1 MSNATHTPGPWAV
14 STAGDIW
21 IKAGPLHVA
30 TIPRAGDGDWSESN
44 ARLIAAAPELLE
56 ALELALQGL
65 DIAATKQLPEF
76 IGFVL
81 AADKARAAIAKAKGT
96 K

>member
-1 MSNATHTPGPWAV
+1 VSNATHTTGPWDYNRISGYDYGSHQYSV
-14 STAGDIW
+14 SGICTNINKQAD
-21 IKAGPLHVA
+21 
-30 TIPRAGDGDWSESN
+30 

-56 ALELALQGL
+56 ALGLALQGL
-65 DIAATKQLPEF
+65 EIAATKQLPEF

-81 AADKARAAIAKAKGT
+81 TADKARAAIAKAKGT